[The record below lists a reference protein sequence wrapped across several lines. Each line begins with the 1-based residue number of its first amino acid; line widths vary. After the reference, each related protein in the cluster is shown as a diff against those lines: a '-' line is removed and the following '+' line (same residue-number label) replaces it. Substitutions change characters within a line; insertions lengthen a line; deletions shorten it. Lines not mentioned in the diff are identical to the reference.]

1 MRRSF
6 FKKLC
11 FALLVLLWVGWAG
24 FIYAAP
30 HEWME
35 ITALFL
41 VLTIAFGG
49 RMWTVDRATVKE
61 GGYKGEDMRW
71 PEEKREPIQSP
82 QHNAGS
88 RPSSGDSPAS
98 ETRSAPAPRG

>member
-1 MRRSF
+1 LVSLISSTELRLITLIGGRIGMRRSF

-11 FALLVLLWVGWAG
+11 FALLVLLWIGWAG
-24 FIYAAP
+24 FVYAAP

-49 RMWTVDRATVKE
+49 RMWTADRATVKE
-61 GGYKGEDMRW
+61 GGYRGEDMRW
-71 PEEKREPIQSP
+71 PEEKREPIQSIP
-82 QHNAGS
+82 F
-88 RPSSGDSPAS
+88 R
-98 ETRSAPAPRG
+98 